1 MKKYLLIGITILLM
15 SGNCKNCESP
25 VIEPSPSLPDYSVD
39 GRNTIGSKMN
49 DIVWVS
55 TANLSSKFT
64 DKSSNVAVP
73 IFSIKGETSISSY
86 RTLNFS
92 VEHKDLPKI
101 GKFSMTKI
109 SYQDTNLGQYL
120 FIDKMNPPIV
130 DFTKF
135 DPTTSIASGKFEGVI
150 YTDSTKKSPLKIS
163 EGRFDVKY
171 ITNQ

>member
-1 MKKYLLIGITILLM
+1 MKKITLLGIVLLLVY
-15 SGNCKNCESP
+15 GNCRFESSP
-25 VIEPSPSLPDYSVD
+25 PIEVAPSLPDYSVD

-49 DIVWVS
+49 DIVWTS
-55 TANLSSKFT
+55 TKNLSSTFK
-64 DKSSNVAVP
+64 DKSSNVALP

-86 RTLNFS
+86 RTFNFS
-92 VEHKDLPKI
+92 VEHKNLPKI

-120 FIDKMNPPIV
+120 FIDKLNPPIV

-150 YTDSTKKSPLKIS
+150 YMDSTKKSPLKIS